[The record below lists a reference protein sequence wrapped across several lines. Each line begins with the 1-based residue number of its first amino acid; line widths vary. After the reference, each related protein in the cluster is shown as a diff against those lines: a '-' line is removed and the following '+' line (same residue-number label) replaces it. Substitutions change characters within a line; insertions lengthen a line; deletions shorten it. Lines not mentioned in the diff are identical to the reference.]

1 MKKLNKKVNWAIG
14 LSIVAII
21 LWVKMFVLWCCNAK
35 GFSAVNLDTFV
46 GVIVALLAVIVTIA
60 IGWQIY
66 NAVEMRNK
74 LAKLD
79 KLEENLKRQQSK
91 FENFADDMIC
101 ENLLTIAEMRRV
113 IDKYAFAYMYATE
126 SLVYGLSANHNDID
140 YIVRFLGR
148 CVRLIKSQTNI
159 PQDTYNRIVKA
170 DKLIRRSNLFHII
183 GKTYTQTYN
192 EFMSKVIVRNEYS
205 YDMEPDED

>member
-1 MKKLNKKVNWAIG
+1 MHIG
-14 LSIVAII
+14 H
-21 LWVKMFVLWCCNAK
+21 
-35 GFSAVNLDTFV
+35 
-46 GVIVALLAVIVTIA
+46 
-60 IGWQIY
+60 
-66 NAVEMRNK
+66 
-74 LAKLD
+74 
-79 KLEENLKRQQSK
+79 NLKRQQSK

-159 PQDTYNRIVKA
+159 SQDTYNRIVKA
-170 DKLIRRSNLFHII
+170 DKLIRQSNLFHII
-183 GKTYTQTYN
+183 GKSYTQTYS

-205 YDMEPDED
+205 YDMDPDED

>member
-14 LSIVAII
+14 LSIIAII
-21 LWVKMFVLWCCNAK
+21 LWTIMIVMWCCRAG
-35 GFSAVNLDTFV
+35 GFSAINLDTFV
-46 GVIVALLAVIVTIA
+46 GVIVALLAIIVTIA

-66 NAVEMRNK
+66 NAIELKNK
-74 LAKLD
+74 FAKLD
-79 KLEENLKRQQSK
+79 ELEDNLKRQQSK

-170 DKLIRRSNLFHII
+170 DKQIRRSNLFHII

>member
-1 MKKLNKKVNWAIG
+1 MKKPNKKVNWAIG
-14 LSIVAII
+14 LSIIAII
-21 LWVKMFVLWCCNAK
+21 LWTIMIVMWCCRAG

-46 GVIVALLAVIVTIA
+46 GVIVALLAIIVTIA

-66 NAVEMRNK
+66 NAIELKNK
-74 LAKLD
+74 FAKLD
-79 KLEENLKRQQSK
+79 ELEDNLKRQQSK

-170 DKLIRRSNLFHII
+170 DKQIRRSNLFHII

>member
-14 LSIVAII
+14 LSIIAII
-21 LWVKMFVLWCCNAK
+21 LWTIMIVMWCCRAG

-46 GVIVALLAVIVTIA
+46 GVIVALLAIIVTIA
-60 IGWQIY
+60 VGWQIY
-66 NAVEMRNK
+66 NAIELKNK
-74 LAKLD
+74 FAKLD
-79 KLEENLKRQQSK
+79 ELEDNLKRQQSK

-170 DKLIRRSNLFHII
+170 DKQIRRSNLFHII

>member
-14 LSIVAII
+14 LSIIAII
-21 LWVKMFVLWCCNAK
+21 LWTIMIVMWCCRAG
-35 GFSAVNLDTFV
+35 GFSAINLDTFV
-46 GVIVALLAVIVTIA
+46 GVIVALLAIIVTIA

-66 NAVEMRNK
+66 NAIELKNK
-74 LAKLD
+74 FAKLD
-79 KLEENLKRQQSK
+79 ELEDNLKRQQSK

-159 PQDTYNRIVKA
+159 PQDTYNSIVKA
-170 DKLIRRSNLFHII
+170 DKQIRRSNLFHII

>member
-14 LSIVAII
+14 LSIIAII
-21 LWVKMFVLWCCNAK
+21 LWTIMIVMWCCRAG

-46 GVIVALLAVIVTIA
+46 GVIVALLAIIVTIA

-66 NAVEMRNK
+66 NAIELKNK
-74 LAKLD
+74 FAKLD
-79 KLEENLKRQQSK
+79 ELEDNLKRQQSK

-170 DKLIRRSNLFHII
+170 DKQIRRSNLFHII

>member
-14 LSIVAII
+14 LSIIAII
-21 LWVKMFVLWCCNAK
+21 LWTIMIVMWCCRAG
-35 GFSAVNLDTFV
+35 GFSVVNLDTFV
-46 GVIVALLAVIVTIA
+46 GVIVALLAIIVTIA

-66 NAVEMRNK
+66 NAIELKNK
-74 LAKLD
+74 FAKLD
-79 KLEENLKRQQSK
+79 ELEDNLKRQQSK
-91 FENFADDMIC
+91 LENFADDMIC

-170 DKLIRRSNLFHII
+170 DKQIRRSNLFHII

-205 YDMEPDED
+205 YDIEPDED

>member
-14 LSIVAII
+14 LSIIAII
-21 LWVKMFVLWCCNAK
+21 LWKIMIVMWCCRAG

-46 GVIVALLAVIVTIA
+46 GVIVALLAIIVTIA

-66 NAVEMRNK
+66 NAIELKNK
-74 LAKLD
+74 FAKLD
-79 KLEENLKRQQSK
+79 ELEDNLKRQQSK

-159 PQDTYNRIVKA
+159 SQDTYNRIVKA
-170 DKLIRRSNLFHII
+170 DKLIRQSNLFHII
-183 GKTYTQTYN
+183 GKSYTQTYS

-205 YDMEPDED
+205 YDMDPDED

>member
-1 MKKLNKKVNWAIG
+1 MVKKEFNSFEILFVKIIKVLLLLACLLLLN
-14 LSIVAII
+14 SS
-21 LWVKMFVLWCCNAK
+21 AK
-35 GFSAVNLDTFV
+35 ADSWDDFSNLDRIWD
-46 GVIVALLAVIVTIA
+46 GQKTITN
-60 IGWQIY
+60 QEFEQ
-66 NAVEMRNK
+66 V
-74 LAKLD
+74 LD

-170 DKLIRRSNLFHII
+170 DKLIRQSNLFHII
-183 GKTYTQTYN
+183 GKSYTQTYS

-205 YDMEPDED
+205 YDMDPDED